1 MRVLFAGGG
10 TGGHLYPG
18 LAIARALVRERPDV
32 EPFFIGAER
41 GVERDVLP
49 SAGFPYRLLDLH
61 PLYRSRPWRSWRTVT
76 GLSSAWR
83 SLGEIVRV
91 ERPRLVVGTGGYA
104 SGAALARGVW
114 ERVPIVLQEQNS
126 YPGMTT
132 RVFARRAREVY
143 LGYGEAAARL
153 GVRPGAWLGET
164 GNPIAPPP
172 EPRPARAAARREWG
186 FPDAGGAV
194 VLAFGGSQG
203 ARPINDALAGWVES
217 GLPDGVY
224 VIWATGRGSHER
236 YAHLDASRV
245 RVVPYLSPIER
256 AYAAADLAITR
267 SGALTLAELCAWGIP
282 PILVPLPTSAAGH
295 QAANARVLANAGAA
309 VYVPQTELSP
319 QRLDADVRRLTG
331 DSAALAAI
339 SAKAAAHGR
348 PHAAE
353 EIAHRIANLLR
364 DGK

>member
-1 MRVLFAGGG
+1 MRVWFAGGG

-32 EPFFIGAER
+32 EPFFIGAQR

-49 SAGFPYRLLDLH
+49 SSGFPYRLLDLH

-83 SLGEIVRV
+83 SLGEIMRA
-91 ERPRLVVGTGGYA
+91 ERPALVVGTGGYA
-104 SGAALARGVW
+104 SGAALARAVW
-114 ERVPIVLQEQNS
+114 EHVPIVLQEQNS

-132 RVFARRAREVY
+132 RFFARRAREVY
-143 LGYGEAAARL
+143 FGYGEAAARVR
-153 GVRPGAWLGET
+153 VRPPAWLGET
-164 GNPIAPPP
+164 GNPIAPPT

-186 FPDAGGAV
+186 FPDIGGAV

-203 ARPINDALAGWVES
+203 ARPINDALAAWVQG
-217 GLPDGVY
+217 GLPEGVY
-224 VIWATGRGSHER
+224 LIWATGRGSHER
-236 YAHLDASRV
+236 YAHLDAPRV

-256 AYAAADLAITR
+256 AYAAADLAVTR

-282 PILVPLPTSAAGH
+282 PILIPLPTSAAGH
-295 QAANARVLANAGAA
+295 QAANARVLADAGAA
-309 VYVPQTELSP
+309 VYVAQTELSP
-319 QRLDADVRRLTG
+319 QRLDVEVRRLTG
-331 DSAALAAI
+331 DPAALAAI
-339 SAKAAAHGR
+339 SAKAAARGR

-353 EIAHRIANLLR
+353 EIASRIAHLLPR
-364 DGK
+364 A

>member
-1 MRVLFAGGG
+1 VRVLFAGGG

-18 LAIARALVRERPDV
+18 LAIARALTRARPDV

-49 SAGFPYRLLDLH
+49 AAGFPYRLLDLH
-61 PLYRSRPWRSWRTVT
+61 PLYRSRPWRSWRTVA
-76 GLSSAWR
+76 GFARAWR
-83 SLGEIVRV
+83 SLGEIGRA
-91 ERPRLVVGTGGYA
+91 ERPVLVVGTGGYA
-104 SGAALARGVW
+104 SGAALAWAVRA
-114 ERVPIVLQEQNS
+114 RVPLVLQEQNS

-132 RVFARRAREVY
+132 RLFARWAREVY
-143 LGYGEAAARL
+143 LGYGEAAARVR
-153 GVRPGAWLGET
+153 VRPTAWLGET

-203 ARPINDALAGWVES
+203 ARPINDALAGWVER

-224 VIWATGRGSHER
+224 LIWATGRASHDR
-236 YAHLDASRV
+236 YAHLDAPRV
-245 RVVPYLSPIER
+245 RVVPYLAPIER

-282 PILVPLPTSAAGH
+282 SILVPLPTSAAGH
-295 QAANARVLANAGAA
+295 QAANARVLADAGAA
-309 VYVPQTELSP
+309 VDVPQTALTP
-319 QRLDADVRRLTG
+319 QRLEAEVRRLTG
-331 DSAALAAI
+331 EPAALAAL
-339 SAKAAAHGR
+339 ARQATARGR
-348 PHAAE
+348 PRAAQDIAWR
-353 EIAHRIANLLR
+353 IAHLLPAA
-364 DGK
+364 

>member
-76 GLSSAWR
+76 GLSTAWQ
-83 SLGEIVRV
+83 SLGEIMRA
-91 ERPRLVVGTGGYA
+91 ERPAVVVGTGGYA
-104 SGAALARGVW
+104 SGAALARAVW

-153 GVRPGAWLGET
+153 RVRPTAWLGET

-172 EPRPARAAARREWG
+172 EPRPARAVARREWG
-186 FPDAGGAV
+186 FPEVGGAV

-203 ARPINDALAGWVES
+203 ARPINEALAGWVEG

-224 VIWATGRGSHER
+224 LIWATGRGSHER
-236 YAHLDASRV
+236 YAHLDAPRV
-245 RVVPYLSPIER
+245 RVVPYLSSIER
-256 AYAAADLAITR
+256 AYAAADLAVTR

-282 PILVPLPTSAAGH
+282 PMLIPLPTSAAGH
-295 QAANARVLANAGAA
+295 QAANARVLADVGAA
-309 VYVPQTELSP
+309 VYVAQTELSP
-319 QRLDADVRRLTG
+319 PRLDLEVRRLTG
-331 DSAALAAI
+331 DQAALAAI
-339 SAKAAAHGR
+339 SAKAASRGR
-348 PHAAE
+348 PHAAG
-353 EIAHRIANLLR
+353 EIARRIANLLPR
-364 DGK
+364 A